1 MKKLLSSILLCSAM
15 SLMAITNEE
24 VSIKAYGATG
34 NYVSELAELEMLL
47 RNSNGATNKR
57 DLIMKKLEGKNG
69 DKTLLEFRSPA
80 DVKGTMLLTHE
91 HLGKADSQWLYLPSL
106 KRTKRI
112 VSKNKSGAFM
122 GSEFSYEDLS
132 GQHFNRF
139 SYSGNAENVKLNGVK
154 VYKSVRTPKDDYS
167 GYSKEIIWV
176 EPKNFLIQ
184 RIDYFDKRG
193 NFLKTALM
201 PKYTNIKGIW
211 RVSKII
217 MKNVQTKKET
227 ILNWKSEK
235 IKVGL
240 KNRDFSQS
248 IFL

>member
-1 MKKLLSSILLCSAM
+1 
-15 SLMAITNEE
+15 MAITNEE
-24 VSIKAYGATG
+24 VSVKAYTATG

-47 RNSNGATNKR
+47 RNANGATNKR
-57 DLIMKKLEGKNG
+57 DLIMKKLEGKEG
-69 DKTLLEFRSPA
+69 DKTLLKFSTPA
-80 DVKGTMLLTHE
+80 DVKGTILLTHE
-91 HLGKADSQWLYLPSL
+91 HLDKADSQWLYMPGL

-112 VSKNKSGAFM
+112 ISKNKSGPFM

-139 SYSGNAENVKLNGVK
+139 SYVGDAQSVKLNGNK
-154 VYKSVRTPKDDYS
+154 VYKSIRTPKDEYS

-193 NFLKTALM
+193 NILKTAVM
-201 PKYTNIKGIW
+201 DKYINIEGVW

-217 MKNVQTKKET
+217 MKNLQTKKET

-240 KNRDFSQS
+240 KKRDFSQS

>member
-1 MKKLLSSILLCSAM
+1 
-15 SLMAITNEE
+15 MAITNEE

-47 RNSNGATNKR
+47 KNANGATNKR
-57 DLIMKKLEGKNG
+57 DLVMKKLEGKNG
-69 DKTLLEFRSPA
+69 DKTLLEFSTPA
-80 DVKGTMLLTHE
+80 DVKGTILLTHE
-91 HLGKADSQWLYLPSL
+91 HLGKADNQWLYMPGL

-112 VSKNKSGAFM
+112 VSKNKSGPFM

-132 GQHFNRF
+132 GQHYNRF
-139 SYSGNAENVKLNGVK
+139 SYKGDAQSVKLKGHK
-154 VYKSVRTPKDDYS
+154 VYKSVRAPKGEYS

-184 RIDYFDKRG
+184 RIDYFDRRG
-193 NFLKTALM
+193 NLLKTASM
-201 PKYTNIKGIW
+201 AKYINIEGIW
-211 RVSKII
+211 RVTKII
-217 MKNVQTKKET
+217 MKNIQTKKET
-227 ILNWKSEK
+227 TLNWKSEK